1 MLTRLAGMPG
11 VAVNSS
17 RGAIQVAGCDGATIV
32 GHVPVA
38 TDVLDAIQR
47 AATNQLSTGSWQPVD
62 KIPRHSSDDASGLAA
77 SPHLSAL

>member
-1 MLTRLAGMPG
+1 MIAEAVTSGDVAMLTRLAGMPG
-11 VAVNSS
+11 VAVNSR

-47 AATNQLSTGSWQPVD
+47 AATNQLSTGS
-62 KIPRHSSDDASGLAA
+62 
-77 SPHLSAL
+77 